1 MIPEEPLE
9 PAGGSATMVLT
20 SRALARL
27 FDDASQFPP
36 GNMDLQPAWEAH
48 LRWRKRGHASLV
60 GRFLVPGRRAR
71 ELAELMPR
79 NHRVE
84 VGIVVGAEQPEDLAS
99 VLDAATSIE
108 LRDGPDDL
116 RRWRAQAP
124 GVAIFLEGTPVQEVA
139 GARNGDQRVGAKL
152 RCGGL
157 QADAFPG
164 CEQVAGFIADCV
176 RLDVPFKATA
186 GLHSPLRHWDPEI
199 GVHHH
204 GFLNL
209 WTATA
214 AAARGAPAREL
225 TAALAAVELGDL
237 PALPLDELERA
248 RRWFTAFGTCSVAEP
263 LEGLQAL
270 RLLGDD

>member
-1 MIPEEPLE
+1 MIPQAPLE
-9 PAGGSATMVLT
+9 PAGASATLILT
-20 SRALARL
+20 SRALAGM

-36 GNMDLQPAWEAH
+36 GNLDLRPAWEAH
-48 LRWRKRGHASLV
+48 LGWRAHENASLV
-60 GRFLVPGRRAR
+60 GRFLVPGRRAQ
-71 ELAELMPR
+71 ELAELTAPDQ
-79 NHRVE
+79 RVE
-84 VGIVVGAEQPEDLAS
+84 LGLVVGAEQPEEMAP

-108 LRDGPDDL
+108 LRGGPSDIE
-116 RRWRAQAP
+116 RWRAQAP
-124 GVAIFLEGTPVQEVA
+124 RCWIFLESTPVQEVA
-139 GARNGDQRVGAKL
+139 GARKGDQWVGAKL

-157 QADAFPG
+157 QADAFPN
-164 CEQVAGFIADCV
+164 CEQVASFIADCV

-186 GLHSPLRHWDPEI
+186 GLHGPLRHWDPEI
-199 GVHHH
+199 GAHHH

-225 TAALAAVELGDL
+225 GAALAAEELRGL
-237 PALPLDELERA
+237 PRLRTEELERA
-248 RRWFTAFGTCSVAEP
+248 RRWFTAFGTCSIAEP